1 MTLKMTLKGMAFLVV
16 ALMTAQV
23 CAEEPQVMKT
33 QKDKLNYSIGVTVI
47 RNFKQQGLEIDLDAV
62 VKGMKDAHS
71 GGKLLMTDGEIHK
84 TMTSFHKE
92 LRLKQTQSKLMA
104 AADNKKEGDAFLAEN
119 MKKEGVMALPSGLQ
133 YKILKAGSGKM
144 PTDADTVECNYRG
157 TFINGTE
164 FDSSYRTGKPATLKV
179 KGVIPGWQEALK
191 LMPVGSK
198 WQLFIPPQLAY
209 GERGSGP
216 IGPNATLIFDLELLA
231 IK

>member
-1 MTLKMTLKGMAFLVV
+1 MTLKGMVFLLIVLMSTQV
-16 ALMTAQV
+16 YAAEQQALR
-23 CAEEPQVMKT
+23 T
-33 QKDKLNYSIGVTVI
+33 QNDKLNYSIGVTLV
-47 RNFKQQGLEIDLDAV
+47 RNFKQQGMELDLDTV

-71 GGKLLMTDGEIHK
+71 GGKLLMADEEIHRI
-84 TMTSFHKE
+84 MASFHKE
-92 LRLKQTQSKLMA
+92 MTLKKRQTRIKE
-104 AADNKKEGDAFLAEN
+104 AADNRREGDAFLAEN

-133 YKILKAGSGKM
+133 YKIIKAGNGKM

-164 FDSSYRTGKPATLKV
+164 FDSSFRMGKPATFKV
-179 KGVIPGWQEALK
+179 TGVIPGWQEALK

-216 IGPNATLIFDLELLA
+216 IGPNATLIFELELLA